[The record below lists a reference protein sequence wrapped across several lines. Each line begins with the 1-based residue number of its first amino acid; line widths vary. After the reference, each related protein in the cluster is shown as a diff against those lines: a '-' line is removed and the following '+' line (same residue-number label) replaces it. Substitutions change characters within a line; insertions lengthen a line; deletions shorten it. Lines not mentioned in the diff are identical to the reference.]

1 MEKWQ
6 YLSQWWYVK
15 LFSFSVM
22 LGKIYSDLYSNKG
35 CRFSSAQ
42 PKKMH
47 ASLIFVANSQWLG
60 RANSTQ
66 PGDPDG
72 QK

>member
-1 MEKWQ
+1 
-6 YLSQWWYVK
+6 
-15 LFSFSVM
+15 M
-22 LGKIYSDLYSNKG
+22 LEIH
-35 CRFSSAQ
+35 SAVTKAAGFPQ
-42 PKKMH
+42 HNQRKKMH
-47 ASLIFVANSQWLG
+47 ASLILVANSQWLG